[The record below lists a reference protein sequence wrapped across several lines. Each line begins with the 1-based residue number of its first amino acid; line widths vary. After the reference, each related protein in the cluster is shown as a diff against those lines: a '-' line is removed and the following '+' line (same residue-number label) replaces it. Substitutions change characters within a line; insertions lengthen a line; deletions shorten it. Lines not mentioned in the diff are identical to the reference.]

1 MAEFVD
7 RLNDETTTVAK
18 SRLQQGARPRIGRA
32 TWRAAGEF
40 IRSYFRGTGILSGWT
55 GLQVAALKA
64 GFCWIE
70 ETKLRHLSAEFAA
83 TDEDAAGGEESLLMR
98 PAQNLVR
105 TSVSRQSKAA

>member
-1 MAEFVD
+1 VAEFVD

-18 SRLQQGARPRIGRA
+18 ARLQQGVRPRIGRA
-32 TWRAAGEF
+32 TWRAAGQF

-70 ETKLRHLSAEFAA
+70 ETKLRQLSAEFAA
-83 TDEDAAGGEESLLMR
+83 ADEDAADGEQSLLMM
-98 PAQNLVR
+98 PSPNSQR
-105 TSVSRQSKAA
+105 TSIPRQSKAA